1 MTPVSISPSS
11 NVWWLK
17 ASLSLFQR
25 GSYIRETYS
34 AATTCAH
41 RVHLTS
47 TCESRNSTGWCFPTR
62 IQWADAR
69 SVFVAL
75 TVHIVSKSNVTPDY
89 KKEKKNSLAGQWRT
103 THTWNYSCP
112 RVRPRS
118 ENNSTFSTVFTHVSV
133 RVDKHENPFIYKGAV
148 RPVLDNVSF
157 MVPLQALA
165 RPQSRPTDS
174 TTSVIGHTH
183 LIWTHQGRCCG
194 GFFAVHQEECCW
206 FTEAAICS
214 EHKRTMDGR
223 QMHLGRK

>member
-89 KKEKKNSLAGQWRT
+89 KKEKKTRSQDNDGPHTLET
-103 THTWNYSCP
+103 T
-112 RVRPRS
+112 V
-118 ENNSTFSTVFTHVSV
+118 V
-133 RVDKHENPFIYKGAV
+133 RVYGRGV
-148 RPVLDNVSF
+148 RIIPHSPQFSLMSVSELISMKIHLSTKELCGPYWTMSLSWSLCRPSPV
-157 MVPLQALA
+157 
-165 RPQSRPTDS
+165 
-174 TTSVIGHTH
+174 HK
-183 LIWTHQGRCCG
+183 
-194 GFFAVHQEECCW
+194 
-206 FTEAAICS
+206 AAQLTPP
-214 EHKRTMDGR
+214 R
-223 QMHLGRK
+223 L